1 MEWLEGRPMVGRC
14 LDALPSTSRRMRRR
28 GREAFNSGRNMA
40 KRISIINFKGGV
52 GKTTFTYQLGA
63 GLVRFHNAR
72 VLLVDVD
79 HQSSL
84 SIVTL
89 TAPIWQKLVNENRT
103 VNEIF
108 KPFIGNGAVMPGASI
123 IEKGAVKNPYAN
135 AYYRSL
141 DIVPASLQLDDIEID
156 LTASHHGNAIHSEW
170 DKRTLICRWLEESG
184 IDEHY
189 DYILFDCPPA
199 TKIVS
204 QNAIAASHGYI
215 IPLIPEAVM
224 ERGAPHLAGMIKD
237 GIDNKLKALATM
249 GSPRSM
255 HVPDTAL
262 AGLVIT
268 RIRTHGPANSGYTD
282 DHTRHL
288 ASIQRTWKDLLA
300 KPYIEEGTG
309 ISQALDDGVPVYD
322 RAATQNIG
330 NRGLDGMYRRLTAEL
345 KNRIDA
351 L

>member
-1 MEWLEGRPMVGRC
+1 
-14 LDALPSTSRRMRRR
+14 
-28 GREAFNSGRNMA
+28 MA

-63 GLVRFHNAR
+63 GLARYHNAR
-72 VLLVDVD
+72 VLLMDMD

-84 SIVTL
+84 SLVTL
-89 TAPIWQKLVNENRT
+89 TAPKWQELVNNQQT

-108 KPFIGNGAVMPGASI
+108 KPFISQTPFPGKSL
-123 IEKGAVKNPYAN
+123 IEKQAIKSQWIAN
-135 AYYRSL
+135 HYTTL

-156 LTASHHGNAIHSEW
+156 LTASHQGNAIKSEW
-170 DKRTLICRWLEESG
+170 DKRTLVCRWLEESSV
-184 IDEHY
+184 DQDY

-215 IPLIPEAVM
+215 IPVIPEAVM
-224 ERGAPHLAGMIKD
+224 ERGAPHLAGMIRS
-237 GIDNKLKALATM
+237 GIDARMNALAAM
-249 GSPRSM
+249 GTPRSM
-255 HVPDTAL
+255 YVPETKL
-262 AGLVIT
+262 AGVVIT
-268 RIRTHGPANSGYTD
+268 RIQTHGPATSGYTD

-288 ASIQRTWKDLLA
+288 ASLKKQWGTLLLE
-300 KPYIEEGTG
+300 PYIEQGTG

-322 RAATQNIG
+322 RANTQNVG
-330 NRGLDGMYRRLTAEL
+330 MRGLDSKYRKLTAEV
-345 KNRIDA
+345 KKRVDA